1 MHYPDLFNGMFLDD
15 WMDGIDK
22 EMKRYQNDENRALYG
37 HRAKDL
43 MKTDVHEKDGL
54 YTLDI
59 DLPGFRKEDIKI
71 SLENGNLTV
80 SAEHHDSKEDK
91 DAKGSIIRQERYFG
105 SASRS
110 WYVGDQVKKEDIHA
124 SFKDGIL
131 TVTLPS
137 EEKKTEEETKYIDIL

>member
-1 MHYPDLFNGMFLDD
+1 MLMPSIFRENLFDD
-15 WMDGIDK
+15 WFDFPQWSDFGDTQK
-22 EMKRYQNDENRALYG
+22 KLYG
-37 HRAKDL
+37 RHADRL

-91 DAKGSIIRQERYFG
+91 DAKGSIIRQERYSG

>member
-1 MHYPDLFNGMFLDD
+1 MAFYPERRTVFDDLIDD
-15 WMDGIDK
+15 VFDFPTVHGP
-22 EMKRYQNDENRALYG
+22 AFG
-37 HRAKDL
+37 SL

-91 DAKGSIIRQERYFG
+91 DAKGSIIRQERYSG